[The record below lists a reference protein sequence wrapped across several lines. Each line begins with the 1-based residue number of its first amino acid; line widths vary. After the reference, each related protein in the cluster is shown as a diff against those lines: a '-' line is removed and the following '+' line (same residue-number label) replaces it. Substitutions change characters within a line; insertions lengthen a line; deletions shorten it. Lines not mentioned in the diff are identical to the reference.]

1 MTLGYIVVAVL
12 AAAVTIFAIQNSTP
26 TTVEFL
32 VWKREGMPVSAL
44 ILISLGAGLVL
55 AGIPLTIQRWR
66 LRSRVRALE
75 TRVRMLESAVEDR
88 TRAVLTQRQPPAR
101 PPAPPAANG

>member
-1 MTLGYIVVAVL
+1 MTFGYVVVAVL
-12 AAAVTIFAIQNSTP
+12 AAAVTVFALQNSAP
-26 TTVEFL
+26 TAVQFL
-32 VWKREGMPVSAL
+32 LWRREGMPVSAL

-55 AGIPLTIQRWR
+55 AGVPLAIQRWR

-88 TRAVLTQRQPPAR
+88 TRAVLGQRQPPR
-101 PPAPPAANG
+101 PPAAGS